1 MTSSRGRPRIQETAD
16 EIVASVLA
24 TAGPRVSTPEFS
36 TRRVAELT
44 GLSQAVVSRSF
55 RRIRQGG
62 GAVAARPGAAEAAGA
77 AAGGAA
83 EPPRGP
89 LQLERMQLERVQVSF
104 PVIRVEFGPIAGE
117 RERSVA
123 PRPTAFSRRAAAL
136 MAALQVSGARDWPIP
151 DELMG
156 SAELT
161 ELTESDELKRSEVPS
176 GRAEQAEDTVRGVPG
191 DGAGRGDP
199 EGAGRVRVIWRP
211 GRGDWEDFARQVAG
225 LLDRSP
231 PGDDAVP
238 GDLLRQLSARAG
250 RGLHGVDWRRGRP
263 SERRPD
269 FDSESLAVPEYPA
282 PGRASRWLPHA
293 QLSVTEQIAI
303 ALRKEIMNAGY
314 RPGDRITAAPLASRL
329 GLGAGTVRTAMRRL
343 ADDGLLASGSGGF
356 SVPQVTGAD
365 VIDLYAAR
373 LHVGM
378 VLLRGC
384 AMQPRHRLLPARL
397 ALGAVEA
404 AVREGDGADV
414 DQADLQFQQELA
426 DAAGLDQS
434 ARSFHALTLRVRMF
448 ISVLQLDYTPAVDR
462 IVHDDR
468 RLMAELLAGRAEEAV
483 RIWRGKLDNA
493 VRHMSALAPE
503 AFDADL
509 WTRLSR
515 G

>member
-1 MTSSRGRPRIQETAD
+1 MTASRGRPRIQETAD

-24 TAGPRVSTPEFS
+24 TAGPRVSTAEFS

-44 GLSQAVVSRSF
+44 GLSQSVVSRAF
-55 RRIRQGG
+55 RRIRRAGEHAGRRGG
-62 GAVAARPGAAEAAGA
+62 ERGGEDEAIEAVETIRAVETSGRALRLG
-77 AAGGAA
+77 
-83 EPPRGP
+83 
-89 LQLERMQLERVQVSF
+89 RVRVSF
-104 PVIRVEFGPIAGE
+104 PEILVEFREVAPAEE
-117 RERSVA
+117 RTVS
-123 PRPTAFSRRAAAL
+123 PRPTAFGRRAAAV
-136 MAALQVSGARDWPIP
+136 MAALEVSGARGWPEQGEAVP
-151 DELMG
+151 ASGE
-156 SAELT
+156 SA
-161 ELTESDELKRSEVPS
+161 
-176 GRAEQAEDTVRGVPG
+176 RGL
-191 DGAGRGDP
+191 
-199 EGAGRVRVIWRP
+199 RVVWRP
-211 GRGDWEDFARQVAG
+211 GATGWEEFARSVAG
-225 LLDRSP
+225 LLDRCLP
-231 PGDDAVP
+231 VDDAVP
-238 GDLLRQLSARAG
+238 GDLLQQLAARAG
-250 RGLHGVDWRRGRP
+250 RGLHGVDWRRGEPVETRQF
-263 SERRPD
+263 S
-269 FDSESLAVPEYPA
+269 DSESLAVPEYPA

-314 RPGDRITAAPLASRL
+314 RPGDRLSAAPLASRL

-343 ADDGLLASGSGGF
+343 ADDGLLASGAGGF

-384 AMQPRHRLLPARL
+384 AVQPRHRLLPARL

-404 AVREGDGADV
+404 AAREGGGADV

-448 ISVLQLDYTPAVDR
+448 ISVLQLDYTPAVER

-468 RLMAELLAGRAEEAV
+468 RLMAELIAGRAEEAV
-483 RIWRGKLDNA
+483 RTWRAKLDNA

-509 WTRLSR
+509 WARLSR
-515 G
+515 A

>member
-1 MTSSRGRPRIQETAD
+1 MASSRGRPRIQETAD

-24 TAGPRVSTPEFS
+24 TAGPRVRTSEFS

-44 GLSQAVVSRSF
+44 GLSQAVVSRAF
-55 RRIRQGG
+55 RRIRAGG
-62 GAVAARPGAAEAAGA
+62 VDGGWDGV
-77 AAGGAA
+77 AGGASA
-83 EPPRGP
+83 TP
-89 LQLERMQLERVQVSF
+89 LQVQRVQVSF
-104 PVIRVEFGPIAGE
+104 PMIRVEFRP
-117 RERSVA
+117 VA
-123 PRPTAFSRRAAAL
+123 EELRGAVPRPTAFSRRAAAL
-136 MAALQVSGARDWPIP
+136 MAALQVSGARDWPIAGDGSLAQRE
-151 DELMG
+151 DEAGAPKDAG
-156 SAELT
+156 SAADVVGEH
-161 ELTESDELKRSEVPS
+161 VGGP
-176 GRAEQAEDTVRGVPG
+176 
-191 DGAGRGDP
+191 AGLD
-199 EGAGRVRVIWRP
+199 AVWRP
-211 GRGDWEDFARQVAG
+211 GRGTWEDFTGQVAS
-225 LLDRSP
+225 LLDQCLS
-231 PGDDAVP
+231 GDDAVP
-238 GDLLRQLSARAG
+238 GDLLQQLAARAG
-250 RGLHGVDWRRGRP
+250 RGLHGVDWRRGGP
-263 SERRPD
+263 SASRHHS
-269 FDSESLAVPEYPA
+269 DSESLAVPEYPA

-329 GLGAGTVRTAMRRL
+329 GLGAGTVRAAMRRL
-343 ADDGLLASGSGGF
+343 ADDGLLASGAGGF

-384 AMQPRHRLLPARL
+384 AVQPRHRLLSARL

-404 AVREGDGADV
+404 AAREGIGADV

-468 RLMAELLAGRAEEAV
+468 RLMAELLAGRAEDAV

-503 AFDADL
+503 AFDAEL
-509 WTRLSR
+509 WARLSR
-515 G
+515 V

>member
-1 MTSSRGRPRIQETAD
+1 MASSRGRPRIQDTAD

-24 TAGPRVSTPEFS
+24 TAGPRVGTSEFS

-44 GLSQAVVSRSF
+44 GLSQAVVSRGF
-55 RRIRQGG
+55 RRIRAGG
-62 GAVAARPGAAEAAGA
+62 VDGGWDG
-77 AAGGAA
+77 AAGGASVA
-83 EPPRGP
+83 
-89 LQLERMQLERVQVSF
+89 LLKVQRVQVSF
-104 PVIRVEFGPIAGE
+104 PLIRVEFRP
-117 RERSVA
+117 VA
-123 PRPTAFSRRAAAL
+123 EEELRGAVPRPMAFSRRAAAL
-136 MAALQVSGARDWPIP
+136 MAALQVSGARDWPIEGEGSLAQKE
-151 DELMG
+151 DE
-156 SAELT
+156 A
-161 ELTESDELKRSEVPS
+161 
-176 GRAEQAEDTVRGVPG
+176 
-191 DGAGRGDP
+191 GASK
-199 EGAGRVRVIWRP
+199 EAGPAADVVGEHVCGPAGLDAVWRP
-211 GRGDWEDFARQVAG
+211 GRGTWEDFTGQVAS
-225 LLDRSP
+225 LLDRCLP
-231 PGDDAVP
+231 ADDAVP
-238 GDLLRQLSARAG
+238 GDLLQQLAARAG
-250 RGLHGVDWRRGRP
+250 RGLHGVDWRRGGSSASRP
-263 SERRPD
+263 HS
-269 FDSESLAVPEYPA
+269 DSEFLAVPEYPA

-329 GLGAGTVRTAMRRL
+329 GLGAGTVRAAMRRL
-343 ADDGLLASGSGGF
+343 VDDGLLASGAGGF

-384 AMQPRHRLLPARL
+384 VVQPRHRLLSARL

-404 AVREGDGADV
+404 ASREGVGADV

-468 RLMAELLAGRAEEAV
+468 RLMAELLAGRAEDAV

-503 AFDADL
+503 AFDAEL
-509 WTRLSR
+509 WARLSR
-515 G
+515 V